1 MVFTV
6 VNYLPLLEEE
16 VAHTKKAMS
25 KKGESSES
33 GSGEPDDETE
43 TETENVSVISH
54 LYNWKH
60 REHSLTVFENAFHH
74 YDYLSDGI
82 CSPPPE
88 K

>member
-16 VAHTKKAMS
+16 VAHTKKAPA
-25 KKGESSES
+25 KKGESNES
-33 GSGEPDDETE
+33 SNGDPDDETE
-43 TETENVSVISH
+43 SDSEDASLLAH
-54 LYNWKH
+54 CLNWMD
-60 REHSLTVFENAFHH
+60 RAHSLTVYENSFQH
-74 YDYLSDGI
+74 YDYLSEGI